1 MLLFRSFDDN
11 SLRLDTVTQYTVES
25 VQLFSSLKRLNLT
38 NQPNLQN
45 LRPAVGTVIL
55 SPTVNIISNLFQKTK
70 EERFY
75 LIRPEINIIN
85 SFAQP
90 FF

>member
-55 SPTVNIISNLFQKTK
+55 SPTVNILWRVPSYITPLQVRVTGNT
-70 EERFY
+70 RF
-75 LIRPEINIIN
+75 N
-85 SFAQP
+85 
-90 FF
+90 

>member
-55 SPTVNIISNLFQKTK
+55 SPTVNILWRVPSYITPLQVRVTGNT
-70 EERFY
+70 RFK
-75 LIRPEINIIN
+75 
-85 SFAQP
+85 
-90 FF
+90 

>member
-55 SPTVNIISNLFQKTK
+55 SPTVNILWRVPSYITPLHVRVTGNT
-70 EERFY
+70 RF
-75 LIRPEINIIN
+75 N
-85 SFAQP
+85 
-90 FF
+90 